1 MCDRAIGHEV
11 WLSALKNLV
20 PTITYYYVTLFKQ
33 RHRRDSM
40 LRPAHC
46 AEVMHFKMFGCY
58 EFSGQVKSSH
68 ISDLSHSHSIEGTF
82 NA

>member
-1 MCDRAIGHEV
+1 
-11 WLSALKNLV
+11 
-20 PTITYYYVTLFKQ
+20 
-33 RHRRDSM
+33 M

-58 EFSGQVKSSH
+58 EFSGQVKNSH
-68 ISDLSHSHSIEGTF
+68 ISDLSHSHSMEGTF